1 MRQDNLIT
9 YKGYSAKPEYSAE
22 GHVHYGRIFGISD
35 MMDFQS
41 EDAENLENEFHKAVD
56 AYLKFCAEIG
66 KQPQKG

>member
-1 MRQDNLIT
+1 M
-9 YKGYSAKPEYSAE
+9 
-22 GHVHYGRIFGISD
+22 V
-35 MMDFQS
+35 DFQS